1 MKFFTFVRLYGNQIL
16 VRGYDDA
23 LGGSFMDKVPFK
35 PTLFVPSKNK
45 TKYKTLDGKHVSP
58 IHPGTM
64 RECRDFID
72 EYAGVSGTSVYGMER
87 WLYQY
92 IAEEYPDDI
101 EYDQDKIKLWSLDI
115 ETSAENGFPKPELA
129 EEEILLITLKNFR
142 TKQLITFGSRPY
154 KVTRDDHTYV
164 YCHDEDELLHTF
176 LEWWKNTS
184 PEVIT
189 GWNVDF
195 FDIP

>member
-64 RECRDFID
+64 RECRDFIE
-72 EYAGVSGTSVYGMER
+72 EYSGVSGTSVYGMER

-92 IAEEYPDDI
+92 IAEEYPDEDYPTVDEGRNAGI
-101 EYDQDKIKLWSLDI
+101 IGVGGLVLARI
-115 ETSAENGFPKPELA
+115 PVELA
-129 EEEILLITLKNFR
+129 DQRKEHYQNVTQNQMEAVDRDWMRENNAAMPKMAAQR
-142 TKQLITFGSRPY
+142 KSSVSFGRNNL
-154 KVTRDDHTYV
+154 DGD
-164 YCHDEDELLHTF
+164 
-176 LEWWKNTS
+176 
-184 PEVIT
+184 
-189 GWNVDF
+189 
-195 FDIP
+195 